1 MTASSLFLTLVRT
14 DAQDDRT
21 LGELLLNG
29 VRFCYTLEDQ
39 VRPAGVKIK
48 GKTAIPAGLYR
59 VKLTMSPKFGRITPQ
74 IMDVENF
81 DGVRMHGGN
90 KPEDTEGCPLVAFN
104 RAGNMI
110 QGTAEAALLG
120 KIQEAGGSCL
130 LAIVDHF
137 GPVPA

>member
-1 MTASSLFLTLVRT
+1 MTPIFLNLIRT

-21 LGELLLNG
+21 LGELHLNG
-29 VRFCYTLEDQ
+29 SRFCYTLEDL
-39 VRPAGVKIK
+39 VRAEGVKIK

-74 IMDVENF
+74 ILGVENF

-90 KPEDTEGCPLVAFN
+90 DPVDTEGCPLVAFN
-104 RAGNMI
+104 RAGNKI
-110 QGTAEAALLG
+110 QGTAEAALVT

-137 GPVPA
+137 EPVPA

>member
-1 MTASSLFLTLVRT
+1 MTTIFLNLIRT
-14 DAQDDRT
+14 DAQEDRT
-21 LGELLLNG
+21 LGELFLNG
-29 VRFCYTLEDQ
+29 SRFCYTLEDL
-39 VRPAGVKIK
+39 VRAEGVKIK

-74 IMDVENF
+74 ILGVENF

-90 KPEDTEGCPLVAFN
+90 DPVDTEGCPLVAFN
-104 RAGNMI
+104 RAGNKI
-110 QGTAEAALLG
+110 QGTAEAALTA

-137 GPVPA
+137 SPVPA

>member
-1 MTASSLFLTLVRT
+1 MTAIFLTLVRT

-39 VRPAGVKIK
+39 VRPAGVKVK

-74 IMDVENF
+74 IMDVESF

-90 KPEDTEGCPLVAFN
+90 KPEDTEGCPLVAFK
-104 RAGNMI
+104 RIGNMI
-110 QGTAEAALLG
+110 QGTAEAALLA
-120 KIQEAGGSCL
+120 KIKEAGGSCL
-130 LAIVDHF
+130 LVVVDHLA
-137 GPVPA
+137 PIPA